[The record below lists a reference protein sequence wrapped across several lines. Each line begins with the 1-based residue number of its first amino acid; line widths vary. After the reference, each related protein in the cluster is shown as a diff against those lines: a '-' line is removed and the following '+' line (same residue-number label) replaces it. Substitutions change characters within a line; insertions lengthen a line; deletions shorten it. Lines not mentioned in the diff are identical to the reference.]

1 MRAIALLALL
11 LGACAT
17 DEMDAPSVSF
27 SGERVD
33 VKVYGDGFVQ
43 CAAGRVPLEAFVLT
57 MRQRM
62 RALGPGHA
70 AELWVHID
78 VDRDGG
84 AAARAAVD
92 QLFVELKHMGVK
104 QVAYL

>member
-1 MRAIALLALL
+1 MRAIVAIALLLS
-11 LGACAT
+11 ACAS
-17 DEMDAPSVSF
+17 DEPDAPSASF
-27 SGERVD
+27 SGERID

-70 AELWVHID
+70 SSLWVHVD

-84 AAARAAVD
+84 APARAGVD
-92 QLFVELKHMGVK
+92 QLLQELYNMGVR
-104 QVAYL
+104 QVEYL